1 MAGTPEVSVDVQPA
15 PDEGGS
21 VEAMREAVT
30 GRMTAEQAARDAEE
44 ARERAAAAQAAAGE
58 TGGVLAAVTA
68 SLAELRDQVGALLA
82 DREQRQAEDEAPTE
96 TVIAPVAEPQPAA
109 EERADEPQAE
119 EAGPKRVSHL
129 LW

>member
-1 MAGTPEVSVDVQPA
+1 MAGTPEVSVDVQST

-30 GRMTAEQAARDAEE
+30 GRMTAEQAAEKAEE
-44 ARERAAAAQAAAGE
+44 ARQRAEQAHAVAGAA
-58 TGGVLAAVTA
+58 GGVLDGLAAT
-68 SLAELRDQVGALLA
+68 LAEVRDQVAGLLA
-82 DREQRQAEDEAPTE
+82 DREQRQVEEEAPTE
-96 TVIAPVAEPQPAA
+96 TVIAPVAEPEPAV